1 MLESMK
7 KIIFSFFLLV
17 LIQFSCTKLDDKL
30 YDRIPPDAYTA
41 DPVLQMSVIYA
52 PMRDFLDWGGWWFA
66 NELTGDG
73 AVGPTRDT
81 DWDDGGKWRVLHQH
95 TWNHETEAINSM
107 WSRFYN
113 GIVEANRFIEAQ
125 QPFAGDPI
133 VDQAIAKAKV
143 LRAYYYY
150 LAIDN
155 YGDVPYV
162 IKYLDAE
169 PSPKRNHRAQIFEK
183 IVKEV
188 EESTPY
194 ISFSTSRTGVG
205 KGAAFSL
212 LTKLYINHAVYTGS
226 VNPAYWAK
234 AEQYADSVIQL
245 GIYSLESDALAPF
258 VTNNHNSV
266 ENIWIIPYNEDS
278 YQGFNLHM
286 RTLHYNHNLTFDMV
300 AGPWNGFAAMKDHFD
315 TYTDDDRRKEGFLYG
330 PQFTSS
336 GAEIIDGVA
345 NAPLII
351 DPFIPALEMTIEN
364 NTPQEIRMSG
374 ARVAK
379 FEIKKGAKADLSNA
393 FPVFRYA
400 DILLLKAE
408 ALIRQGQNGDDYV
421 NMIRNR
427 AGIDSWSGVTLEM
440 LLEERG
446 RELFWEAHRRQDLIR
461 FGQFNKSWWEK
472 PASTP
477 DRNVFPIPLW
487 AKEANPNLDAD
498 IVDINP

>member
-1 MLESMK
+1 MK
-7 KIIFSFFLLV
+7 KVFFAFVVLV
-17 LIQFSCTKLDDKL
+17 LVQLSCTKLDDKL
-30 YDRIPPDAYTA
+30 YDRVPPEEFTA

-52 PMRDFLDWGGWWFA
+52 PMREFLDLGGWWFA
-66 NELTGDG
+66 NELSGDG
-73 AVGPTRDT
+73 AVAPTRDT

-95 TWNHETEAINSM
+95 TWNHETEAVNSM
-107 WSRFYN
+107 WSRFFN
-113 GIVEANRFIEAQ
+113 GIVEANKFIEAQ
-125 QPFAGDPI
+125 EPFLGDPI

-143 LRAYYYY
+143 MRAYYYY

-162 IKYLDAE
+162 DKYLDAE
-169 PSPKRNHRAQIFEK
+169 PSPKRTHRAQIFER

-188 EESTPY
+188 EESTPLIQY
-194 ISFSTSRTGVG
+194 GTSRTGVG

-226 VNPAYWAK
+226 VNPSYWAK

-245 GIYSLESDALAPF
+245 GYYSLESDALAPF
-258 VTNNHNSV
+258 VTNNHNSS
-266 ENIWIIPYNEDS
+266 ENIWIIPFNEDT

-286 RTLHYNHNLTFDMV
+286 RTLHYNSNQTFNMV
-300 AGPWNGFAAMKDHFD
+300 AGPWNGFAAMESHFN
-315 TYTDDDRRKEGFLYG
+315 TYEDNDRRKDGFLYG
-330 PQFTSS
+330 QQFTAD
-336 GAEIIDGVA
+336 GGEIRDGVTGTLLVF
-345 NAPLII
+345 NPN
-351 DPFIPALEMTIEN
+351 IPALEMSLGPHTSE
-364 NTPQEIRMSG
+364 QIRMSG

-379 FEIKKGAKADLSNA
+379 FEIKNGAKADLSNA

-400 DILLLKAE
+400 DILLMKAE
-408 ALIRQGQNGDDYV
+408 ALIRQGENGDDYV
-421 NMIRNR
+421 NMIRTR
-427 AGIDSWSGVTLEM
+427 AGLEPWSNVTLEM

-461 FGQFNKSWWEK
+461 FGQFNRAWWEK
-472 PASTP
+472 EPSTP

-487 AKEANPNLDAD
+487 AKEANPNLEAE

>member
-1 MLESMK
+1 MK
-7 KIIFSFFLLV
+7 KILFVFVFLGLV
-17 LIQFSCTKLDDKL
+17 QLSCTKLDDKL
-30 YDRIPPDAYTA
+30 YDRIPPEEYTA
-41 DPVLQMSVIYA
+41 DPVLQMSVIYS

-81 DWDDGGKWRVLHQH
+81 DWDDGGKWRKLHQH
-95 TWNHETEAINSM
+95 NWDDETEAINSM

-113 GIVEANRFIEAQ
+113 GIVEANKFIEAQ
-125 QPFAGDPI
+125 APFEGDPI

-162 IKYLDAE
+162 DKYLDAD
-169 PSPKRNHRAQIFEK
+169 PNPKRNHRAEIFDR

-188 EESTPY
+188 EESTPL
-194 ISFSTSRTGVG
+194 IQFSTSRTGVG

-212 LTKLYINHAVYTGS
+212 LTKLYLNHAVYTGAE
-226 VNPAYWAK
+226 NPAYWAK

-258 VTNNHNSV
+258 VTNNHASS
-266 ENIWIIPYNEDS
+266 ENIWVIPFNEDT
-278 YQGFNLHM
+278 YQGNNLHM
-286 RTLHYNHNLTFDMV
+286 RTLHYNHNLTFEMV
-300 AGPWNGFAAMKDHFD
+300 AGPWNGFAAMESHFN
-315 TYTDDDRRKEGFLYG
+315 TYADNDRRKEGFLYG
-330 PQFTSS
+330 PQFTST
-336 GAEIIDGVA
+336 GEVINDGVA
-345 NAPLII
+345 NAPLVI
-351 DPFIPALEMTIEN
+351 DPYIPALEMTVAQH
-364 NTPQEIRMSG
+364 TAAEIRMSG

-379 FEIKKGAKADLSNA
+379 FEIKKGAKDNLSNA

-400 DILLLKAE
+400 DVLLMKAE
-408 ALIRQGQNGDDYV
+408 AMIRQGMNGDEYV
-421 NMIRNR
+421 NMVRTR
-427 AGIDSWSGVTLEM
+427 AGLDAWSGVTLEQ

-446 RELFWEAHRRQDLIR
+446 REMFWEAHRRQDLIR
-461 FGQFNKSWWEK
+461 FGQFNRAWWEK
-472 PASTP
+472 PATGA

-487 AKEANPNLDAD
+487 AREANPNLDAD
-498 IVDINP
+498 IVSLNP